1 MLSFKNVRI
10 NQRNLYDY
18 LKSQRDEIEME
29 LKLDKRHRV
38 QEIHEIWN
46 SGSKV
51 IVCGITLNLY
61 DNPKFLTIL
70 SIDCNSAVICSD
82 ICDGKILLDYYIRIK
97 VQDLFEYDIIDT
109 KGLVYVVHAD
119 TSDDSRSAEDAI
131 FGVFSNFER
140 AYRIADEKRLS
151 ISARY
156 IDKKKRRSASSA
168 TTSRN
173 EQKNELR
180 SKRHS

>member
-1 MLSFKNVRI
+1 MLSFKKVRI
-10 NQRNLYDY
+10 NQKNLYDY
-18 LKSQRDEIEME
+18 LKSHRDEIEME

-46 SGSKV
+46 SGSSV
-51 IVCGITLNLY
+51 VVCGITLNLY
-61 DNPKFLTIL
+61 DNPQFLDIL
-70 SIDCNSAVICSD
+70 VIDCNSTDICSD
-82 ICDGKILLDYYIRIK
+82 IRDGKILLDYYIRIK
-97 VQDLFEYDIIDT
+97 VQDLFEYDIIET
-109 KGLVYVVHAD
+109 KGLVYVVHSD
-119 TSDDSRSAEDAI
+119 SSDDSWSAEDAI

-156 IDKKKRRSASSA
+156 IDRKKRRSASSA

>member
-1 MLSFKNVRI
+1 
-10 NQRNLYDY
+10 
-18 LKSQRDEIEME
+18 ME

-46 SGSKV
+46 SGSSV

-61 DNPKFLTIL
+61 DNPQFLDIL
-70 SIDCNSAVICSD
+70 VIDCNSADICSD
-82 ICDGKILLDYYIRIK
+82 IHDGKILLDYYIRIK

-109 KGLVYVVHAD
+109 KGLVYVVHANS
-119 TSDDSRSAEDAI
+119 SDDSRSAEDAI

-156 IDKKKRRSASSA
+156 IDMKKRRSASSA
-168 TTSRN
+168 TMSRN
-173 EQKNELR
+173 E
-180 SKRHS
+180 

>member
-1 MLSFKNVRI
+1 MISFKNVRI
-10 NQRNLYDY
+10 NQKNLYDY
-18 LKSQRDEIEME
+18 LKSHKDEIEME

-46 SGSKV
+46 YRSLV

-61 DNPKFLTIL
+61 DNPRFLDIL
-70 SIDCNSAVICSD
+70 AIDCNSADICSE

-119 TSDDSRSAEDAI
+119 ASDDSRSAEDAI
-131 FGVFSNFER
+131 FGVFSSFEMS
-140 AYRIADEKRLS
+140 YKIAAEKQFS

-156 IDKKKRRSASSA
+156 IGRI
-168 TTSRN
+168 
-173 EQKNELR
+173 
-180 SKRHS
+180 

>member
-1 MLSFKNVRI
+1 MLSFKKVRI
-10 NQRNLYDY
+10 NQKNLCNY
-18 LKSQRDEIEME
+18 LKSHKDEIEME
-29 LKLDKRHRV
+29 LKLDQRHRV
-38 QEIHEIWN
+38 QEIDEIWN
-46 SGSKV
+46 SGSSV

-61 DNPKFLTIL
+61 DNPQFLDIL
-70 SIDCNSAVICSD
+70 TIDCNSADICSE

-109 KGLVYVVHAD
+109 KGLVYVVHSD
-119 TSDDSRSAEDAI
+119 SSDDSWSAEDAI

-156 IDKKKRRSASSA
+156 INKKRLSTSS
-168 TTSRN
+168 TTLSRN
-173 EQKNELR
+173 E
-180 SKRHS
+180 

>member
-10 NQRNLYDY
+10 NQKNLYDY
-18 LKSQRDEIEME
+18 LKSHKDEIEME
-29 LKLDKRHRV
+29 LKLDQRHRV

-46 SGSKV
+46 DRSKV
-51 IVCGITLNLY
+51 MVCGITLNLY
-61 DNPKFLTIL
+61 DNPQFLDIL
-70 SIDCNSAVICSD
+70 SIDCNSADICSD
-82 ICDGKILLDYYIRIK
+82 ICDGKILLAYYIRIK

-119 TSDDSRSAEDAI
+119 ASDASDDSRSAEDAI

-156 IDKKKRRSASSA
+156 IDRKKRMSASS
-168 TTSRN
+168 TVPSRN
-173 EQKNELR
+173 E
-180 SKRHS
+180 

>member
-1 MLSFKNVRI
+1 
-10 NQRNLYDY
+10 
-18 LKSQRDEIEME
+18 ME

-46 SGSKV
+46 YRSLV

-61 DNPKFLTIL
+61 DNPRFLDIL
-70 SIDCNSAVICSD
+70 AIDCNSADICSE

-97 VQDLFEYDIIDT
+97 VQDLFEHDLIDT
-109 KGLVYVVHAD
+109 KGLVYVVHANA
-119 TSDDSRSAEDAI
+119 SDDSGSAEDAI

-156 IDKKKRRSASSA
+156 IDKKRLSASS
-168 TTSRN
+168 TMRSRN
-173 EQKNELR
+173 E
-180 SKRHS
+180 

>member
-1 MLSFKNVRI
+1 MLSFKKVRI
-10 NQRNLYDY
+10 NQKNLCDY
-18 LKSQRDEIEME
+18 LKSHRDEIEME

-109 KGLVYVVHAD
+109 KGLAYVVHAD
-119 TSDDSRSAEDAI
+119 ASDDSRSAEDAI

-140 AYRIADEKRLS
+140 AYKIADEKQLS
-151 ISARY
+151 ISAHY
-156 IDKKKRRSASSA
+156 IDKKRLSVSS
-168 TTSRN
+168 TMRSRN
-173 EQKNELR
+173 E
-180 SKRHS
+180 

>member
-1 MLSFKNVRI
+1 MLSFKKVRI
-10 NQRNLYDY
+10 NQKNLCDY
-18 LKSQRDEIEME
+18 LKSHRDEIEME
-29 LKLDKRHRV
+29 LKLDQRHRV

-46 SGSKV
+46 DGSLV
-51 IVCGITLNLY
+51 VVCGINLNLY

-70 SIDCNSAVICSD
+70 SIDCNSADICSD
-82 ICDGKILLDYYIRIK
+82 IRDGKILLDYYIRIK
-97 VQDLFEYDIIDT
+97 VQDLFEHDIIDT

-119 TSDDSRSAEDAI
+119 ASDDPRSAEDAI

-140 AYRIADEKRLS
+140 AYRIASEKQLS

-156 IDKKKRRSASSA
+156 IDRKKRRSASSA

-173 EQKNELR
+173 E
-180 SKRHS
+180 

>member
-1 MLSFKNVRI
+1 MLSFKKVRI
-10 NQRNLYDY
+10 NQKNLYNY
-18 LKSQRDEIEME
+18 LKSHRDEIEME

-38 QEIHEIWN
+38 QEIDEIWN
-46 SGSKV
+46 DRSSV
-51 IVCGITLNLY
+51 VVCGITLNLY
-61 DNPKFLTIL
+61 DNPQFLDIL
-70 SIDCNSAVICSD
+70 SIDCNSADICSD
-82 ICDGKILLDYYIRIK
+82 IHDGKILLDYYIRIK

-109 KGLVYVVHAD
+109 KGLVYVVHSD
-119 TSDDSRSAEDAI
+119 SSDDSWSAEDAI

-140 AYRIADEKRLS
+140 AYKIADEKQLS

-156 IDKKKRRSASSA
+156 IDRKKRRSASSA

>member
-10 NQRNLYDY
+10 NQKNLYDY
-18 LKSQRDEIEME
+18 LKSHRDEIEME

-119 TSDDSRSAEDAI
+119 SSDDSRSAEDAI
-131 FGVFSNFER
+131 FGVFSNFKM
-140 AYRIADEKRLS
+140 AYKVASEKQFSISACYINKKRLS
-151 ISARY
+151 
-156 IDKKKRRSASSA
+156 ASS
-168 TTSRN
+168 TTLSRN
-173 EQKNELR
+173 E
-180 SKRHS
+180 

>member
-10 NQRNLYDY
+10 NQKNLYDY
-18 LKSQRDEIEME
+18 LKSHKDEIEME
-29 LKLDKRHRV
+29 LKLDQRHRV

-46 SGSKV
+46 DRSKV
-51 IVCGITLNLY
+51 MVCGITLNLY
-61 DNPKFLTIL
+61 DNPQFLDIL
-70 SIDCNSAVICSD
+70 SIDCNSADICSD

-119 TSDDSRSAEDAI
+119 ASDASDDSRSAEDAI
-131 FGVFSNFER
+131 FGVFSSFEMS
-140 AYRIADEKRLS
+140 YKIAAEKQFS

-156 IDKKKRRSASSA
+156 IGRI
-168 TTSRN
+168 
-173 EQKNELR
+173 
-180 SKRHS
+180 

>member
-1 MLSFKNVRI
+1 MLSFKKVRI
-10 NQRNLYDY
+10 NQKNLYDY

-119 TSDDSRSAEDAI
+119 SSDDSRSAEDAI
-131 FGVFSNFER
+131 FGVFSNFKM
-140 AYRIADEKRLS
+140 AYKVASEKQFSISACYINKKRLS
-151 ISARY
+151 
-156 IDKKKRRSASSA
+156 ASS
-168 TTSRN
+168 TTLSRN
-173 EQKNELR
+173 E
-180 SKRHS
+180 

>member
-1 MLSFKNVRI
+1 MLSFKKVRI
-10 NQRNLYDY
+10 NQKNLYNY
-18 LKSQRDEIEME
+18 LKSHKDEIEME
-29 LKLDKRHRV
+29 LKLDQRHRV
-38 QEIHEIWN
+38 QEIDEIWN
-46 SGSKV
+46 SGSSV

-61 DNPKFLTIL
+61 DNPQFLDIL
-70 SIDCNSAVICSD
+70 VIDCNSADICSE

-109 KGLVYVVHAD
+109 KGLAYVVHAD
-119 TSDDSRSAEDAI
+119 SSDDSWSAEDAI

-156 IDKKKRRSASSA
+156 IDRKKRRSASSA
-168 TTSRN
+168 TMSRN
-173 EQKNELR
+173 EQENELK
-180 SKRHS
+180 SKRRS